1 MPSAVGAFNP
11 NWNDPSPSQESED
24 ANFVQASD
32 FIGSVFLR
40 KLDFYGKSWL
50 PARDLV
56 VAAIEKRMDYD
67 DKGRILVFEQSIPW
81 RDHLFTIE
89 EEKGIKG
96 EAIYVLYGEGPGKN
110 WRVQA
115 VPVSKDSFESR
126 KALPAAWRGIRDDAL
141 SEVTGVPGGVFVHA
155 SGFIGGN
162 KSFEGALELA
172 KKALEL

>member
-1 MPSAVGAFNP
+1 
-11 NWNDPSPSQESED
+11 
-24 ANFVQASD
+24 
-32 FIGSVFLR
+32 
-40 KLDFYGKSWL
+40 
-50 PARDLV
+50 
-56 VAAIEKRMDYD
+56 MDYD